1 MRLPVPFRD
10 PSPQPKALM
19 SILPH
24 NSERR
29 ATWTTRQEDLLDGLE
44 QLFSAEGFR
53 NHTLADL
60 ASRLHCS
67 RRTLYE
73 LARTKEDLV
82 ALVVERFLDRNYDR
96 GIAAMQET
104 STARAR
110 LDSFAAAVID
120 DAQRISVTFADDM
133 FSSPRT
139 TSLVDNYDQRCIT
152 LVESL
157 IRDGQE
163 RGEFR
168 DVNAGLAA
176 QAIMAA
182 ISRIQNTSVL
192 AVLDLTYGQA
202 TRGIIEIF
210 LEGLTAA

>member
-1 MRLPVPFRD
+1 
-10 PSPQPKALM
+10 M

-29 ATWTTRQEDLLDGLE
+29 PTWTTRQEDLLDEME

-73 LARTKEDLV
+73 LARTKDDLV

-96 GIAAMQET
+96 GIAAMQGA

-168 DVNAGLAA
+168 AVNAGLAA

-192 AVLDLTYGQA
+192 AVLDLSYAQA

-210 LEGLTAA
+210 LDGLTVA

>member
-1 MRLPVPFRD
+1 
-10 PSPQPKALM
+10 M

-29 ATWTTRQEDLLDGLE
+29 PTWTTRQEDLLDGME
-44 QLFSAEGFR
+44 RLFSAEGFR
-53 NHTLADL
+53 NLTLSDL

-73 LARTKEDLV
+73 LAATKDDLV

-96 GIAAMQET
+96 GIAAMQKATT
-104 STARAR
+104 SRER
-110 LDSFAAAVID
+110 LDSFATAVID
-120 DAQRISVTFADDM
+120 DAQRISVAFADDM

-139 TSLVDNYDQRCIT
+139 ASLVDGYDQRCIT

-157 IRDGQE
+157 IRDGQQ

-168 DVNAGLAA
+168 LVNAGLAG

-182 ISRIQNTSVL
+182 IGRIQNTSVL

-210 LEGLTAA
+210 LDGLIAT